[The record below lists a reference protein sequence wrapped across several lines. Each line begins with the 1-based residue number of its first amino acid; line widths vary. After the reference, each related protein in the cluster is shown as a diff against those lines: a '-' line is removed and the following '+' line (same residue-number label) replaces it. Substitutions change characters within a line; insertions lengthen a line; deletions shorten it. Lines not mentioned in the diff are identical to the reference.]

1 MTEFDVG
8 VEWIV
13 NAGGCD
19 AAALRSVE
27 SMATLFARA
36 IRDLSLHPVSEPHFH
51 QFPSPGGITGFVI
64 LAESHLACHTY
75 PEHGVATINLYCC
88 RERPE
93 WDWETN
99 LAELLGAAA
108 VEVVFVRRRIA
119 AGETEEAI
127 VR

>member
-1 MTEFDVG
+1 MAEFDVG

-27 SMATLFARA
+27 SMATLFARV
-36 IRDLSLHPVSEPHFH
+36 ILDLSLHPVAQPHFH
-51 QFPSPGGITGFVI
+51 QFPFPGGITGFVI
-64 LAESHLACHTY
+64 LSESHLACHTY

-108 VEVVFVRRRIA
+108 IEVVFVRRRIA
-119 AGETEEAI
+119 AGEAEE
-127 VR
+127 VVVP